1 MMTKKLNI
9 KVFSDG
15 AVLETMLKD
24 LQTGLVT
31 GFTTNPS
38 LMKKAGISSYI
49 GFAKEVLAKITD
61 YPVSFEVFA
70 DDLASVEKEAEK
82 IASLGDNVYVKIPV
96 TTSTGESTC
105 PLIQK
110 LSAKGIKLNVTA
122 IFTIEQTQAVV
133 DHLTAGVPAIVS
145 VFAGRIADG
154 VPAIVSV
161 FAGRIADTG
170 VDPMPI
176 MEEALR
182 ICRQKEG
189 VELLW
194 ASPRETYNIYQAD
207 QLGVDII
214 TCTTDLIAKLPLQG
228 KDLEDY
234 SLETVQMFLKDSTS
248 LGFKIL
254 EDAKH

>member
-1 MMTKKLNI
+1 MTKKLNI

-49 GFAKEVLAKITD
+49 GFAKEVLVKITD

-133 DHLTAGVPAIVS
+133 DHLTA
-145 VFAGRIADG
+145 G

>member
-1 MMTKKLNI
+1 MMTKKLNV

-70 DDLASVEKEAEK
+70 DELASMEKEAEK

-110 LSAKGIKLNVTA
+110 LSAKGIKSNVTA

-133 DHLTAGVPAIVS
+133 DHLTA
-145 VFAGRIADG
+145 G

>member
-1 MMTKKLNI
+1 MTKKLNV

-61 YPVSFEVFA
+61 YPVSFEAFA
-70 DDLASVEKEAEK
+70 DDLASMEKEAEK

-145 VFAGRIADG
+145 VFAGRIAD
-154 VPAIVSV
+154 
-161 FAGRIADTG
+161 TG

-182 ICRQKEG
+182 ICRQKEE

-254 EDAKH
+254 EDDNP

>member
-1 MMTKKLNI
+1 MTKKLNV

-49 GFAKEVLAKITD
+49 GFAKEVLVKITD

-70 DDLASVEKEAEK
+70 DDLASMEKEAEK
-82 IASLGDNVYVKIPV
+82 IAGLGDNVYVKIPV

-133 DHLTAGVPAIVS
+133 DHLTA
-145 VFAGRIADG
+145 R

-254 EDAKH
+254 EDDNQ

>member
-1 MMTKKLNI
+1 MTKKLNV

-49 GFAKEVLAKITD
+49 GFAKEVLAQITD

-70 DDLASVEKEAEK
+70 DDLASMEKEAEK
-82 IASLGDNVYVKIPV
+82 IASLGNNVYVKIPV

-133 DHLTAGVPAIVS
+133 DHLTA
-145 VFAGRIADG
+145 G

-254 EDAKH
+254 EDDNH

>member
-1 MMTKKLNI
+1 MMTKKLSV

-70 DDLASVEKEAEK
+70 DDLASMEKETEK
-82 IASLGDNVYVKIPV
+82 ITSLGDNVYVKIPV

-145 VFAGRIADG
+145 VFAGRIAD
-154 VPAIVSV
+154 
-161 FAGRIADTG
+161 TG
-170 VDPMPI
+170 VDPIPI
-176 MEEALR
+176 MEEARR

-254 EDAKH
+254 EDDNQ

>member
-1 MMTKKLNI
+1 MTKKLNV

-70 DDLASVEKEAEK
+70 DDLASMEKEAEK

-145 VFAGRIADG
+145 VFAGRIAD
-154 VPAIVSV
+154 
-161 FAGRIADTG
+161 TG

-182 ICRQKEG
+182 ICRQKEE

-248 LGFKIL
+248 LGCKIL
-254 EDAKH
+254 EDDNH

>member
-1 MMTKKLNI
+1 MTKKLNV

-61 YPVSFEVFA
+61 YPVSFEIFA
-70 DDLASVEKEAEK
+70 DDLASMEKEAEK

-96 TTSTGESTC
+96 TTSTGESTF

-133 DHLTAGVPAIVS
+133 DHLTA
-145 VFAGRIADG
+145 G

-254 EDAKH
+254 EDDNH

>member
-1 MMTKKLNI
+1 MTKKLNV

-70 DDLASVEKEAEK
+70 DDLASMEKEAEK
-82 IASLGDNVYVKIPV
+82 IAGLGDNVYVKIPV

-133 DHLTAGVPAIVS
+133 DHLTA
-145 VFAGRIADG
+145 G

-254 EDAKH
+254 EDDNP

>member
-1 MMTKKLNI
+1 MMTKKLNV

-70 DDLASVEKEAEK
+70 DDLASMEKEAEK

-96 TTSTGESTC
+96 TTSTGESTF

-133 DHLTAGVPAIVS
+133 DHLTA
-145 VFAGRIADG
+145 R

-228 KDLEDY
+228 KDLKDY

-254 EDAKH
+254 EDANH

>member
-1 MMTKKLNI
+1 MMTKKLNV

-70 DDLASVEKEAEK
+70 DDLASMEKEAEK

-122 IFTIEQTQAVV
+122 VFTIEQTQAVV
-133 DHLTAGVPAIVS
+133 DHLTA
-145 VFAGRIADG
+145 G

-182 ICRQKEG
+182 ICRQKEE

-254 EDAKH
+254 EDANQ

>member
-1 MMTKKLNI
+1 MMTKKLNV

-70 DDLASVEKEAEK
+70 DDLASMEKEAEK

-133 DHLTAGVPAIVS
+133 NHLTA
-145 VFAGRIADG
+145 G

-228 KDLEDY
+228 KDLKDY

-254 EDAKH
+254 EDDNH

>member
-1 MMTKKLNI
+1 M

-145 VFAGRIADG
+145 VFAGRIAD
-154 VPAIVSV
+154 
-161 FAGRIADTG
+161 TG

-194 ASPRETYNIYQAD
+194 ASHRETYNIYQAD

>member
-70 DDLASVEKEAEK
+70 DDLASMEKEAEK

-133 DHLTAGVPAIVS
+133 DHLTA
-145 VFAGRIADG
+145 G

-228 KDLEDY
+228 KDLKDY

-254 EDAKH
+254 EDANH

>member
-1 MMTKKLNI
+1 MMTKKLNV

-70 DDLASVEKEAEK
+70 DDLASMEKEAEK

-105 PLIQK
+105 SVIQK

-145 VFAGRIADG
+145 VFAGRIAD
-154 VPAIVSV
+154 
-161 FAGRIADTG
+161 TG

-182 ICRQKEG
+182 ICLQKEG

-254 EDAKH
+254 EDDNH

>member
-1 MMTKKLNI
+1 MTKKLNV

-49 GFAKEVLAKITD
+49 GFAKEVLAQITD

-70 DDLASVEKEAEK
+70 DDLASMEKEAEK

-122 IFTIEQTQAVV
+122 MFTIEQTQAVV
-133 DHLTAGVPAIVS
+133 DHLTA
-145 VFAGRIADG
+145 G

>member
-1 MMTKKLNI
+1 MMTKKLNV

-49 GFAKEVLAKITD
+49 GFAKEVLAQITE

-70 DDLASVEKEAEK
+70 DDLASMEKEAEK

-133 DHLTAGVPAIVS
+133 DHLTA
-145 VFAGRIADG
+145 G

-254 EDAKH
+254 EDDNH